1 MVGVS
6 SEVRDRGVVIIK
18 CGGVKTRVGN
28 AIIGRYCWRLWPV

>member
-18 CGGVKTRVGN
+18 CGEVKTRVGN
-28 AIIGRYCWRLWPV
+28 AIIGRYWWRLMPV